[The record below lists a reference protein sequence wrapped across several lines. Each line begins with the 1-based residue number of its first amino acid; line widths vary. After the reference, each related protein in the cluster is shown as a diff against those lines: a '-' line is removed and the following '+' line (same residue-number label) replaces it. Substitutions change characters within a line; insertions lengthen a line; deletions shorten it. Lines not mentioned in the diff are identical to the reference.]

1 MTLKCAVQLG
11 IPDVIQKHGKPMT
24 LSELVSAL
32 PIHPSKAQYVHRL
45 MRILVHSG
53 FFSQQNLNQE
63 AYSLTQST
71 HLLLKDNPLSMR
83 PLLLMLLDP
92 VLTKP
97 HDCLSTWFQNDEA
110 TAFSV
115 AHERTLW
122 EYAGQDP
129 RLSNLFNEAMA
140 SDSILASK
148 LVLNQCKGIFD
159 GVDSL
164 VDVGVGLG
172 TMTKGIAEAFPPHGL
187 HCV

>member
-1 MTLKCAVQLG
+1 
-11 IPDVIQKHGKPMT
+11 
-24 LSELVSAL
+24 
-32 PIHPSKAQYVHRL
+32 
-45 MRILVHSG
+45 
-53 FFSQQNLNQE
+53 
-63 AYSLTQST
+63 
-71 HLLLKDNPLSMR
+71 
-83 PLLLMLLDP
+83 
-92 VLTKP
+92 
-97 HDCLSTWFQNDEA
+97 
-110 TAFSV
+110 V
-115 AHERTLW
+115 AHEKTLW